1 LSDAYR
7 ALVHKV
13 SAFAGA
19 QSERYRADMACGPG
33 CSSCCQ
39 AWLSVCAVE
48 EAQLTAAIAALSSE
62 KRAVLAARGQH
73 ELARE
78 ARGEPGPRCALLD
91 DDGRCAVY
99 EHRPLVCRTQG
110 LALRYPH
117 DVVPVSAVR
126 ARLTNGDV
134 TCCPL
139 NFAERV
145 PAAADVLDA
154 ERVDQ
159 LLGLVNVRFSAAAGD
174 NPVRRRA
181 ISAIAATACGENVTG
196 ELDL

>member
-1 LSDAYR
+1 MSDEYR

-13 SAFAGA
+13 SAFCDA
-19 QSERYRADMACGPG
+19 QTERHRADMACGPG
-33 CSSCCQ
+33 CSSCCH

-48 EAQLTAAIAALSSE
+48 EAQLTAAIAALPQD
-62 KRAVLAARGQH
+62 KRAELAERGQH

-78 ARGEPGPRCALLD
+78 ARGESDPRCALLD
-91 DDGRCAVY
+91 ADGRCAVY

-126 ARLTNGDV
+126 ERLANGDV

-139 NFAERV
+139 NFVERV
-145 PAAADVLDA
+145 PTAGDVLDA

-159 LLGLVNVRFSAAAGD
+159 LLGLVNLRFSQAVGADPA
-174 NPVRRRA
+174 RRRA
-181 ISAIAATACGENVTG
+181 ISAIAAAAKH
-196 ELDL
+196 L

>member
-1 LSDAYR
+1 MSDEYR

-13 SAFAGA
+13 SAFCDAIG
-19 QSERYRADMACGPG
+19 ERYKDAMACGPG
-33 CSSCCQ
+33 CSSCCH

-48 EAQLTAAIAALSSE
+48 RAQLEAGIAALPDDKRSE
-62 KRAVLAARGQH
+62 LAARGRQ

-78 ARGEPGPRCALLD
+78 ARGESDPRCALLEA
-91 DDGRCAVY
+91 DGRCAVY

-126 ARLTNGDV
+126 ERLPNGDV
-134 TCCPL
+134 THCPL
-139 NFAERV
+139 NFEARV
-145 PAAADVLDA
+145 PGAAEVLDA

-159 LLGLVNVRFSAAAGD
+159 LLGLVNLRFAHATAD
-174 NPVRRRA
+174 DPARRYA
-181 ISAIAATACGENVTG
+181 ISALAAAAVQPPR
-196 ELDL
+196 

>member
-1 LSDAYR
+1 MSEEYR

-13 SAFAGA
+13 SAFCQTQA
-19 QSERYRADMACGPG
+19 ERYRADMACGPG
-33 CSSCCQ
+33 CSSCCH

-48 EAQLTAAIAALSSE
+48 EAQLRAAIAALPAE
-62 KRAVLAARGQH
+62 KRAELADRGRR

-78 ARGEPGPRCALLD
+78 QRGERAPRCALLD
-91 DDGRCAVY
+91 ADGRCSVY

-117 DVVPVSAVR
+117 GVVPVSAVR
-126 ARLTNGDV
+126 ERLANGDV

-139 NFAERV
+139 NFSERV
-145 PAAADVLDA
+145 PEARDVLDA

-159 LLGLVNVRFSAAAGD
+159 LLGLVNVRFSQSTGES
-174 NPVRRRA
+174 PERRRA
-181 ISAIAATACGENVTG
+181 LSAIAASS
-196 ELDL
+196 DSRS

>member
-1 LSDAYR
+1 MSEEYR

-13 SAFAGA
+13 TTFCET

-33 CSSCCQ
+33 CSSCCH

-48 EAQLTAAIAALSSE
+48 EQALRAAVAALPSD
-62 KRAVLAARGQH
+62 KREALAARGRS

-78 ARGEPGPRCALLD
+78 QRGEHEPRCALLD
-91 DDGRCAVY
+91 PDGRCAVY
-99 EHRPLVCRTQG
+99 AQRPLVCRTQG

-117 DVVPVSAVR
+117 GVVPAHTVR
-126 ARLTNGDV
+126 QRLSHGDV

-139 NFAERV
+139 NFAERI
-145 PAAADVLDA
+145 PAAPDVLDA

-159 LLGLVNVRFSAAAGD
+159 LLALVNVRFAQATGDDPARRSAL
-174 NPVRRRA
+174 
-181 ISAIAATACGENVTG
+181 SAIAAEAC
-196 ELDL
+196 D

>member
-1 LSDAYR
+1 VSVEYH

-13 SAFAGA
+13 SAFCDT

-33 CSSCCQ
+33 CSSCCH

-48 EAQLTAAIAALSSE
+48 DAQLTAAVAALPQAE
-62 KRAVLAARGQH
+62 REEIAERGQH
-73 ELARE
+73 ELERE
-78 ARGEPGPRCALLD
+78 HLGEAGPRCALLD
-91 DDGRCAVY
+91 ADGRCAVY

-117 DVVPVSAVR
+117 GVVPVSAVR
-126 ARLTNGDV
+126 ERLSSGDV

-139 NFAERV
+139 NFGERV
-145 PAAADVLDA
+145 PAAQDVLDA

-159 LLGLVNVRFSAAAGD
+159 LLGLVNVRFSAAVGD
-174 NPVRRRA
+174 DPARRRA
-181 ISAIAATACGENVTG
+181 ISAIAAAAC
-196 ELDL
+196 D

>member
-1 LSDAYR
+1 MSDEYR

-13 SAFAGA
+13 SAFCEA

-33 CSSCCQ
+33 CSSCCH
-39 AWLSVCAVE
+39 AWLSVCAGE
-48 EAQLTAAIAALSSE
+48 EAQLRAASAALPSD
-62 KRAVLAARGQH
+62 KREALAARGQH
-73 ELARE
+73 EQERE
-78 ARGEPGPRCALLD
+78 ARGESKARCALLD
-91 DDGRCAVY
+91 EDGRCAVY

-126 ARLTNGDV
+126 ERLASGDV

-139 NFAERV
+139 NFTERV
-145 PAAADVLDA
+145 PTAGDVLDA

-174 NPVRRRA
+174 NPARRRA
-181 ISAIAATACGENVTG
+181 ISAIAAAAKH
-196 ELDL
+196 L